1 MAELEFQP
9 SFSEKSP
16 GATESIRTPI
26 GRERAGEKY
35 ARCSVKDLIPPDW
48 LCDLRQVT
56 SPAGPPCLQPHG
68 PAMPVRPPPS

>member
-1 MAELEFQP
+1 M
-9 SFSEKSP
+9 
-16 GATESIRTPI
+16 

-56 SPAGPPCLQPHG
+56 SPAGPPWLQPRG
-68 PAMPVRPPPS
+68 PAMPVPPPPS